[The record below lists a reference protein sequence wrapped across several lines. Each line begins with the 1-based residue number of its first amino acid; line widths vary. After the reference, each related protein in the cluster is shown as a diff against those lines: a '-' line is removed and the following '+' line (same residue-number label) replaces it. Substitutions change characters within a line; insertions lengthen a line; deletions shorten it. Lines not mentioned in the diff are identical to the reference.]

1 VEGDRLALGESGLLC
16 LVVLGQDPLLK
27 QVLDLSLHIQLILGL
42 LLLDQSKLSGGLLK
56 LESESVS
63 VKLELLSVFSETFDL
78 NR

>member
-1 VEGDRLALGESGLLC
+1 MEGDRLALGESGLLC